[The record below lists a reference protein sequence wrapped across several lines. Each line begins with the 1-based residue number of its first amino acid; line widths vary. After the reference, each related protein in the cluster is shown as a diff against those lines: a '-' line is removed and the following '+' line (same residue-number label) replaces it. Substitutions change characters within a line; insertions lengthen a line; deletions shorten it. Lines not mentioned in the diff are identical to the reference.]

1 MRSLVPCRPG
11 SLAAGYA
18 RGMARFFGCSCAVLS
33 ATAKMVANTG
43 VDRIAIATP
52 TQDAQATDLYMRFK
66 KL

>member
-18 RGMARFFGCSCAVLS
+18 RGVSRFFGWAPAAPS
-33 ATAKMVANTG
+33 ATAKMVTECG
-43 VDRIAIATP
+43 GDPIVIGTP
-52 TQDAQATDLYMRFK
+52 TQDAQATDFYMRFK